1 MKKGQSKRPA
11 VIDAGDRKALTE
23 FLSKGGQVLLPLLE
37 VVERTQGAIDEVI
50 DVVGRATVEA
60 VLQLSGEQLAGPKVQ
75 GRLSERDVY
84 WYGRQQ
90 GEIVLS
96 DRKLKVM
103 KPRLRRRGIGAG
115 GEVDIP
121 AYVRIRE
128 GGVADHVVRLMM
140 RGVSTRNYE
149 PALRRMADTAGVS
162 KSSVSREWIEAS
174 SAQLDALQARL
185 SRDTKIPAV
194 RGHVLS
200 RSVGLAVG
208 FMTAS
213 PAARAPSGG
222 SCGHRSGPRGSDA
235 GGGRGSPWPAPR
247 RRPASRAIPRSLCCS

>member
-37 VVERTQGAIDEVI
+37 V
-50 DVVGRATVEA
+50 
-60 VLQLSGEQLAGPKVQ
+60 
-75 GRLSERDVY
+75 
-84 WYGRQQ
+84 
-90 GEIVLS
+90 VLS

-162 KSSVSREWIEAS
+162 
-174 SAQLDALQARL
+174 
-185 SRDTKIPAV
+185 
-194 RGHVLS
+194 
-200 RSVGLAVG
+200 
-208 FMTAS
+208 
-213 PAARAPSGG
+213 
-222 SCGHRSGPRGSDA
+222 
-235 GGGRGSPWPAPR
+235 
-247 RRPASRAIPRSLCCS
+247 